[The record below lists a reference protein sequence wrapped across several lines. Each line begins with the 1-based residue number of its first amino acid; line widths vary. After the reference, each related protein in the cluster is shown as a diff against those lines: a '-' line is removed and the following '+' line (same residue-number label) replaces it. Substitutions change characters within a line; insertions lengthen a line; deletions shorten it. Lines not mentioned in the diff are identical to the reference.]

1 MNKLVE
7 NIKAS
12 EGFVEHVYKD
22 SLGID
27 TLGYGTKMPLD
38 KEEAELLL
46 KHRLG
51 KKINH
56 LLQEKPIV
64 LRLPQEKQEVLFDL
78 SYQLG
83 VNGLLKFKRMWLA
96 LESFQYEA
104 AAVELLDSRYAKQTP
119 KRAEAHAR
127 ILGA

>member
-7 NIKAS
+7 NIKDS
-12 EGFVEHVYKD
+12 EGFVDHVYQD

-51 KKINH
+51 KKIDH
-56 LLQEKPIV
+56 LL
-64 LRLPQEKQEVLFDL
+64 L
-78 SYQLG
+78 
-83 VNGLLKFKRMWLA
+83 N
-96 LESFQYEA
+96 
-104 AAVELLDSRYAKQTP
+104 SR
-119 KRAEAHAR
+119 EC
-127 ILGA
+127 G